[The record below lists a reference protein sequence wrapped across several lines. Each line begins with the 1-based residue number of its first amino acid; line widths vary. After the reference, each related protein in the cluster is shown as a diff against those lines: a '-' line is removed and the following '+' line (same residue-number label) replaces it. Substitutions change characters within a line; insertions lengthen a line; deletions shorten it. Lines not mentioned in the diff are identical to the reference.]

1 MTDDNYTHLAL
12 VVDRSGSMRPIA
24 NEVNGSIKHLLEDQA
39 AHDGILRVDV
49 ATFDDYVEFIHTDV
63 LAEDVRENLVEPR
76 GMTALNDA
84 IGQTIVR
91 LGNKFKTMSE
101 SKRPGHV
108 IVVIATDG
116 MENASKEYTATQIKA
131 MVDEQRDQWNWTFI
145 YLAANV
151 DAFATGGGYGF
162 AKGQTISVAGS
173 GQSFAAAYAGTSN
186 LITRTRSGLSTEFTD
201 EEREE
206 AGTD

>member
-12 VVDRSGSMRPIA
+12 IVDRSGSMAGIA
-24 NEVNGSIKHLLEDQA
+24 DEVNGAIKKFLEDQA
-39 AHDGILRVDV
+39 ALDGKLLVDV
-49 ATFDDYVEFIHTDV
+49 ATFDSIVEFVHTD
-63 LAEDVRENLVEPR
+63 AEVKNVTENLVEPR
-76 GMTALNDA
+76 GLTALNDA

-91 LGNKFKTMSE
+91 MGNKFKTLAE
-101 SKRPGHV
+101 DKRPGHV

-116 MENASKEYTATQIKA
+116 MENSSREYTASQIKR
-131 MVDEQRDQWNWTFI
+131 MVEEQKDQWQWTFI

-162 AKGQTISVAGS
+162 GHGQTISVAGS
-173 GQSFAAAYAGTSN
+173 GASFASAYAGVSN
-186 LITRTRSGLSTEFTD
+186 LVTRTRSGLDSEFTD

-206 AGTD
+206 AGTA